1 MDFAPARPITT
12 TPSPASSRT
21 FDPFQDTFKD
31 TDFKTPMIRHILTVS
46 AGTLISR
53 VLGFLRDTLIA
64 ALLGAGPVA
73 DAFLV
78 ALQFI
83 NVARRALSEGSLNA
97 ALVPGY
103 LRLRDNEGVIAAT
116 AFAGEVMG
124 SLCLI
129 LIGIAVVF
137 TGVMPLVIAVMAPGF
152 VGHDTMQLA
161 VTDARLMM
169 PYFAFVGPTTVMMGV
184 LNAERRFLLTAFS
197 PVLFNLM
204 MIAVILTLL
213 VWRHDPQASATII
226 AGAVGVAG
234 CFQMAVLIQ
243 RRPWRAGLATPLRIS
258 FSPRIR
264 AFFRKAVPGMIAN
277 SGPQFLIVA
286 GAIIASGAPAA
297 VSWLYFANRL
307 IELPLGMVGVAMGTV
322 LMPEFTHAIQND
334 DRAALTHAQSRG
346 VELALGLVLPATLG
360 LMLLSQPIVGIL
372 FQHGAF
378 TATDTAATAEAL
390 SVLALGLPAYVLVKV
405 LAPAFFARE
414 DTRTPLL
421 ATLAGIAL
429 AVSVGLLVSH
439 TFGVAGI
446 AASISLGAWGCAALL
461 LWRGATSFGF
471 SIDAAARRRLPRIA
485 LCAAIMGAT
494 LFTSQY
500 FVAPVMETAPFFTR
514 LTILGGMVAAGI
526 SFYGLLLDLFNVV
539 SWGEAFGDLREN
551 GTRGK

>member
-1 MDFAPARPITT
+1 
-12 TPSPASSRT
+12 
-21 FDPFQDTFKD
+21 
-31 TDFKTPMIRHILTVS
+31 MIRHILTVS

-97 ALVPGY
+97 ALVPIY
-103 LRLRDNEGVIAAT
+103 LRLRDSEGAIAAT
-116 AFAGEVMG
+116 AFAGQVMG

-137 TGVMPLVIAVMAPGF
+137 TGLMPFVISVMAPGF
-152 VGHDTMQLA
+152 IGHQTMQLA
-161 VTDARLMM
+161 IDDARLMM
-169 PYFAFVGPTTVMMGV
+169 PYFAFVGPITVMMGV

-204 MIAVILTLL
+204 MIAIILSLL
-213 VWRHDPQASATII
+213 LWHHDAQTSATII

-234 CFQMAVLIQ
+234 CFQMLVLIQ
-243 RRPWRAGLATPLRIS
+243 RRPWRSGLAAPIRIS
-258 FSPRIR
+258 FNPQIR
-264 AFFRKAVPGMIAN
+264 AFYRKAVPGMIAN

-334 DRAALTHAQSRG
+334 DHDALTHAQSRG

-360 LMLLSQPIVGIL
+360 LMLLSEPIIGIL

-378 TATDTAATAEAL
+378 TATDTVATAEAL

-405 LAPAFFARE
+405 LSPAFFARE

-421 ATLAGIAL
+421 ATLAGIAS
-429 AVSVGLLVSH
+429 AVIAGLLVSH
-439 TFGVAGI
+439 RFGVSGI
-446 AASISLGAWGCAALL
+446 AASISLGAWICALIL
-461 LWRGATSFGF
+461 TWRGASSFGF
-471 SIDAAARRRLPRIA
+471 SIDETARMRLPRIV
-485 LCAAIMGAT
+485 LCAAIMGLT

-500 FVAPVMETAPFFTR
+500 FVAPLTENAPFFPR
-514 LTILGGMVAAGI
+514 LTILGGMIAAGI
-526 SFYGLLLDLFNVV
+526 SFYGLLLDLFDVV
-539 SWGEAFGDLREN
+539 SWGEAFGDLRDRSP
-551 GTRGK
+551 RGK